1 MTYPDAR
8 VLAHPRPFPVD
19 SMYPSY
25 PLGVWNTT
33 DGGASV
39 NHIEYAANVNASRA
53 RCMSAATSPPCVWT
67 HDLWTNKTLELLA
80 EQVRMRAGGLTG
92 VCRASQ

>member
-1 MTYPDAR
+1 
-8 VLAHPRPFPVD
+8 
-19 SMYPSY
+19 MYPSY

-33 DGGASV
+33 DAGASV
-39 NHIEYAANVNASRA
+39 THIEYAANVNASRA

-80 EQVRMRAGGLTG
+80 QQVRLALRDLVVSCAAG
-92 VCRASQ
+92 